1 MINMIFKLN
10 ENKILTEKDFKKKYE
25 NFDEFCDHFDRI
37 EDVMTWYKYNN
48 VRWPTDEDK
57 EDANNRP
64 FSWPDDILKTK
75 IGNCWDH
82 AIFFYSF
89 CKRKNIPAKMYRF
102 AIWGKLIDYKS
113 HKYGEMECFGHIVCI
128 CKLNT
133 GYYVCDYFGSVKD
146 STLFG
151 PYESFENCAKHY
163 SNMYGHMFKTIYIK
177 IFDGYEKYDSFT
189 KTFYSVIDNKDVQ
202 LYYKYYNNHNITQT
216 DIFNLQKSA
225 KFEYD
230 NHSTQRNIIDDL
242 QIKFKYYI
250 RLFGKKIFE
259 WGS

>member
-1 MINMIFKLN
+1 MLYFFIF
-10 ENKILTEKDFKKKYE
+10 
-25 NFDEFCDHFDRI
+25 
-37 EDVMTWYKYNN
+37 
-48 VRWPTDEDK
+48 
-57 EDANNRP
+57 
-64 FSWPDDILKTK
+64 
-75 IGNCWDH
+75 
-82 AIFFYSF
+82 F

-102 AIWGKLIDYKS
+102 AIWGKLIGYKS

-128 CKLNT
+128 CKLST
-133 GYYVCDYFGSVKD
+133 SYYVCDYFGSVKD

-163 SNMYGHMFKTIYIK
+163 SNKYGHMFKTIYIK

-189 KTFYSVIDNKDVQ
+189 KTFYSAIDNKDVQ

-216 DIFNLQKSA
+216 DIFNLEKSA

-230 NHSTQRNIIDDL
+230 NYSTQRNFIDDM

-259 WGS
+259 WGN